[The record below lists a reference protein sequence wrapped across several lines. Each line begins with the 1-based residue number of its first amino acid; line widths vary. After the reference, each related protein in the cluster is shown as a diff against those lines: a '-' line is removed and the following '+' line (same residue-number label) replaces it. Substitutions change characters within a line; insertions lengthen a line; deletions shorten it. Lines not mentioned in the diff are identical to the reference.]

1 LSLYDLIKQA
11 DLQAGCITALQ
22 AATGKMVISARSTTQ
37 LNQSPYRLLIRVGIL
52 GPAIG
57 GQCVFDIPLLTS
69 LNLSAFSLCGRNYT
83 TLNSEEGSTRDELLR
98 KLLGLPAQDTARIYT
113 CTDPWVKSISINL
126 GALYNNEEM
135 KIAVVESKGDDR
147 HPEKLRIRL
156 GQEKPI
162 SLALDHEQRAELLLE
177 NRRFLFKVLD
187 TNRIEVDIDES
198 QLTLGT
204 VPSILN
210 EHHIVTPLNG
220 PKHLVKAGSSL
231 VRSRLLEMTN
241 QVAPAL
247 IPPQLTGDIS
257 TPQIIPARSRHLPL
271 PNLHKL
277 NLNLLLMGLGTL
289 TISLELCN
297 IAELHPE
304 QIHVLKGLFNFTF
317 YHPELK
323 KIFG

>member
-1 LSLYDLIKQA
+1 MSLYELIKQA
-11 DLQAGCITALQ
+11 DLQASCIKAIQ
-22 AATGKMVISARSTTQ
+22 AATGKMVISARNTTQ
-37 LNQSPYRLLIRVGIL
+37 LNHSPYRLLTRVGIL

-57 GQCVFDIPLLTS
+57 GQCVFDISLLTA
-69 LNLSAFSLCGRNYT
+69 LNLSAFSLCGKNFT
-83 TLNSEEGSTRDELLR
+83 SLNSEENPQRDELLR
-98 KLLGLPAQDTARIYT
+98 KLLGLPTQDSVRRYT
-113 CTDPWVKSISINL
+113 CHDEWVKQIDINL
-126 GALYNNEEM
+126 GPLYNHEKM
-135 KIAVVESKGDDR
+135 KIAVVESKGDER
-147 HPEKLRIRL
+147 QPQQLRIRL
-156 GQEKPI
+156 GQEKP
-162 SLALDHEQRAELLLE
+162 LTLPLDNQQKAELQLE
-177 NRRFLFKVLD
+177 NRLFIFKAID
-187 TNRIEVDIDES
+187 TTKIDVDIDES
-198 QLTLGT
+198 NLTLGT

-210 EHHIVTPLNG
+210 EHHIVTRLNG
-220 PKHLVKAGSSL
+220 QKYLVKAGSTL
-231 VRSRLLEMTN
+231 VRSWLLEMAN

-277 NLNLLLMGLGTL
+277 NLNLLIMGLGTL

-304 QIHVLKGLFNFTF
+304 QIDVLKGLFNFTF